1 MELGVSKKIKPVV
14 VKLRSF
20 INEIIIPNESLY
32 LDELSTNRWSQPPVM
47 ASMIDKAKKEGLFNL
62 FIESDKHQFNEVE
75 YAHLSELMGRSD
87 IAAEVFNCAAPDTG
101 NMEVLAK
108 YGSDEQRANYLVP
121 LLMGNI
127 KSGFAMSEPAVASSD
142 AGNIASTATRNG
154 DHWTLNGEK
163 SWVSGAGDARCKFL
177 VVMCITKP
185 GANLA
190 ADRQSIMLVPMDT
203 EGVTITRMISV
214 FGYDDAPQGH
224 AQIKFDNVQIPITN
238 LIGKDGQGFE
248 IAQGR
253 MGSGRIHQCMR
264 SIGAAERALELM
276 VKRST
281 SRFAFGKPLSELGGN
296 VDVIANSR
304 IEIEMS
310 RLMALK
316 AAWTFED
323 QGLLQALNVIAQMK
337 VVVPNMALNVIDRA
351 IQMHGGTGVS
361 EDTPLAKMWAAHR
374 AMRLSDGPDEVHREM
389 ISRQEMG
396 KFPLSYV

>member
-1 MELGVSKKIKPVV
+1 MDLGVSENIKPVV
-14 VKLRSF
+14 IKLRSF
-20 INEIIIPNESLY
+20 INEIIIPNEGRY
-32 LDELSTNRWSQPPVM
+32 NEELNANRWSQPPIM
-47 ASMIDKAKKEGLFNL
+47 SSMIDRAKSEGLFNL
-62 FIESDKHQFNEVE
+62 FIETDKHQFTAVE
-75 YAHLSELMGRSD
+75 YAHLAELMGRTE
-87 IAAEVFNCAAPDTG
+87 IAAEVFNCAAPDSG
-101 NMEVLAK
+101 NMEVLARF
-108 YGSDEQRANYLVP
+108 GSDEQRATFLVS
-121 LLMGNI
+121 LLLGDV
-127 KSGFAMSEPAVASSD
+127 KSGFAMTEPNVASSD
-142 AGNIASTATRNG
+142 AGNITSAAIREG
-154 DHWTLNGEK
+154 KVWVLNGEK
-163 SWVSGAGDARCKFL
+163 SWVSGAGDSRCQFL
-177 VVMCITKP
+177 IVMCVTRPDAK
-185 GANLA
+185 LE
-190 ADRQSIMLVPMDT
+190 DRQSMLLVPMKT
-203 EGVTITRMISV
+203 PGVTLSRMISV

-224 AQIKFDNVQIPITN
+224 AQIKFDNVKIPIDN

-281 SRFAFGKPLSELGGN
+281 SRYAFGKPLSELGGN

-316 AAWTFED
+316 AAWTLA
-323 QGLLQALNVIAQMK
+323 QKGLVTALSDIAQMK

-374 AMRLSDGPDEVHREM
+374 AMRLSDGPDEVHREL
-389 ISRQEMG
+389 ISRQEIG
-396 KFPLSYV
+396 KFPLTYV